1 MSGTVKIADSSI
13 LTEVEEEILEQM
25 RQERKEEQ
33 EKLQQARE

>member
-1 MSGTVKIADSSI
+1 MSGTVKIVDSSI